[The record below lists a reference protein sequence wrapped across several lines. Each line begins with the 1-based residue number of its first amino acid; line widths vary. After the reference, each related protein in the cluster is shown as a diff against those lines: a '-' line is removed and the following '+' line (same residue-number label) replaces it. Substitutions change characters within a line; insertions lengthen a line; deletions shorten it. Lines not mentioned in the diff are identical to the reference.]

1 MKLYYTIAVPV
12 TGEVT
17 LQVPCGVSKCKMRIG
32 TSGVV
37 QNVGWISSVGMND
50 ASDIKFP
57 IINGKSPNTFKVS
70 QTGTSESDTTF
81 YLLITE
87 LGGIP
92 DPNYFTGGV
101 ASE

>member
-1 MKLYYTIAVPV
+1 MKMYYTINVPA
-12 TGEVT
+12 TGSVT
-17 LQVPCGVSKCKMRIG
+17 LQVPYGISKCKMRIG
-32 TSGVV
+32 TSGVAE
-37 QNVGWISSVGMND
+37 NVGWISSVGMND
-50 ASDIKFP
+50 TSDIKFP

-70 QTGTSESDTTF
+70 QTGNSESATTF

-92 DPNYFTGGV
+92 DPDYFTGGT